1 MVAPNGHKACP
12 SQSEHQGRQG
22 RQHHNINL
30 KFVMKQRGDLRFVDG
45 ELRVA
50 RAFSTLQTSSD
61 SEFAI
66 QSMWQDLGGSK
77 EAAAYLDMDQL
88 DNTPAAFWMTCN
100 EEQEGKAK
108 KRCSKHLGAEMA
120 NGNAEDSTFF
130 EDCVYDVCH
139 GAGEAAAELAAELLA
154 STRAV

>member
-1 MVAPNGHKACP
+1 
-12 SQSEHQGRQG
+12 
-22 RQHHNINL
+22 
-30 KFVMKQRGDLRFVDG
+30 
-45 ELRVA
+45 
-50 RAFSTLQTSSD
+50 
-61 SEFAI
+61 
-66 QSMWQDLGGSK
+66 
-77 EAAAYLDMDQL
+77 MDQL

-139 GAGEAAAELAAELLA
+139 GAGEAATLRLRSLLTYHDIIYPLDICSCVDTLRARVKCARPAAL
-154 STRAV
+154 VCP